1 MIQYTYMGNIIL
13 LLYVA
18 ATSLALIFV
27 KLGTASGLPIKI
39 VDSKIHFNI
48 TFFSTVG
55 IFLYGVSFLLYI
67 YLISKN
73 NLGYIIPVTAAL
85 VYTIIFLASY
95 FIFHEVF
102 TVTKIVGIVLIV
114 GGLIFLNLPK

>member
-1 MIQYTYMGNIIL
+1 MIQYTYMGNVIL

-27 KLGTASGLPIKI
+27 KLGTSNGLPIQI
-39 VDSKIHFNI
+39 VDSKLQFNI
-48 TFFSTVG
+48 TFFSTAG

-102 TVTKIVGIVLIV
+102 TITKIVGIVLIV

>member
-1 MIQYTYMGNIIL
+1 MGNVIL

-27 KLGTASGLPIKI
+27 KLGTSNGLPIQI
-39 VDSKIHFNI
+39 VDSKLQFNI
-48 TFFSTVG
+48 TFFSTAG

-102 TVTKIVGIVLIV
+102 TITKIVGIVLIV